1 MSLIFVAPP
10 RSTALTTLARVKAA
24 LGVVGTQIDQSLQ
37 ADIDDA
43 SSLIAEECGRQFG
56 EAVVREGFAGDDT
69 TALVLKHRPVSA
81 IEEVTVTADLVE
93 AEILDDCVL
102 QDGPAG
108 ILFREDGFWRR
119 PAMVDGITRD
129 PGPMRSKE
137 MFSIRYRGGWR
148 LRSDDVPASG
158 LTVAG
163 AARTITLT
171 ARDDRAPWPLLA
183 SGERIRLRG
192 FAEDDNAGYKTVIS
206 RTDLVIRVAEPLAD
220 ETAGAGSLIETMTAP
235 AALERLCLEAVRTW
249 YLERKRS
256 LNVTSERI
264 GDWAATYNAADVAH
278 VLPATVLK
286 DVVRLFGLWV

>member
-1 MSLIFVAPP
+1 MSLVYVTPP

-24 LGVVGTQIDQSLQ
+24 LGIVGTLIDPSLQ
-37 ADIDDA
+37 TDIDDA

-69 TALVLKHRPVSA
+69 TTLVLKRRPVTA
-81 IEEVTVTADLVE
+81 IEEVAAE
-93 AEILDDCVL
+93 AEILTDCEL

-137 MFSIRYRGGWR
+137 IYAVRYRGGWR
-148 LRSDDVPASG
+148 LRSDDVLASG
-158 LTVAG
+158 LEVAA
-163 AARTITLT
+163 AARSITL
-171 ARDDRAPWPLLA
+171 AGGDDRAPWPLLA

-192 FAEDDNAGYKTVIS
+192 FAQAENSGYKTVIS
-206 RTDLVIRVAEPLAD
+206 RTDLVIRFAEPLAD
-220 ETAGAGSLIETMTAP
+220 ETAGAGSIVETMTAP
-235 AALERLCLEAVRTW
+235 AALERLALEAVRTW

-278 VLPATVLK
+278 VLPATVRK
-286 DVVRLFGLWV
+286 DVVRLFGTWV